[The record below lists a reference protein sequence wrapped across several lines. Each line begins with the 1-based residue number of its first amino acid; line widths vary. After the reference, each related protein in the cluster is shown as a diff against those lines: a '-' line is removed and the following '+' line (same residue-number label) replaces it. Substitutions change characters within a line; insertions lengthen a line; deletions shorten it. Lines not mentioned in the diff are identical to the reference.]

1 MLLHISHDTTYAYDA
16 PLARSTQYLRLTPR
30 PGRGLEVLHWRLEL
44 PAPPSA
50 CQDAFGNTMHVLS
63 LDGPRRDIRLRAVGE
78 VRTNDGPPRPDPAD
92 ELPAPLFLRD
102 TPLTRADETLRAFAA
117 SFAEAAARDAHAAL
131 MALMRALGERMPY
144 VHGFTDAATPAAQA
158 FATGHGVCQDHAQ
171 VFVCCARLLGLPARY
186 VSGYLATDADHVA
199 SHAWA
204 EVRLPDVSVQ
214 APAEL
219 PGDAGHGPVLGEV
232 GGDLA
237 MAGGWLGYDI
247 SNQCLA
253 DGRHVRLAIGAD
265 YLDACPVRGVR
276 TGGGL
281 ETMHAQVLVTPGTAG
296 GHETSGTPGIGDRAD
311 QQ

>member
-1 MLLHISHDTTYAYDA
+1 MHLHISHETVYDYDA
-16 PLARSTQYLRLTPR
+16 PVARSTQYLRLTPR
-30 PGRGLEVLHWRLEL
+30 AGRGLRVLHWHLEL
-44 PAPPSA
+44 PAPASA
-50 CQDAFGNTMHVLS
+50 CKDAFGNTMHVLS
-63 LDGPRRDIRLRAVGE
+63 LDGPRRDIVLRAVGE
-78 VRTNDGPPRPDPAD
+78 VDTSDAPPTPDPED

-102 TPLTRADETLRAFAA
+102 SPLTRADDQLRQFAA
-117 SFAEAAARDAHAAL
+117 SFADAATADAHGALLAL
-131 MALMRALGERMPY
+131 MAALGERMPY
-144 VHGFTDAATPAAQA
+144 VRGYTDAATPAAQA

-186 VSGYLATDADHVA
+186 VSGYLATDFEHVA

-204 EVRLPDVSVQ
+204 EVRLPDA
-214 APAEL
+214 APTAAD
-219 PGDAGHGPVLGEV
+219 GRDASHG
-232 GGDLA
+232 

-253 DGRHVRLAIGAD
+253 DGRYVKLAIGAD

-281 ETMHAQVLVTPGTAG
+281 ETMRAEVLVKPGT
-296 GHETSGTPGIGDRAD
+296 SD

>member
-1 MLLHISHDTTYAYDA
+1 MHLHISHETVYDYDA
-16 PLARSTQYLRLTPR
+16 PVARSTQYLRLTPR
-30 PGRGLEVLHWRLEL
+30 AGRGLRVLHWHLEL
-44 PAPPSA
+44 PAPASA
-50 CQDAFGNTMHVLS
+50 CKDAFGNTMHVLS
-63 LDGPRRDIRLRAVGE
+63 LDGPRRDIVLRAVGE
-78 VRTNDGPPRPDPAD
+78 VDTSDAPPTPDPED

-102 TPLTRADETLRAFAA
+102 SPLTRADEPLRQFAA
-117 SFAEAAARDAHAAL
+117 SFADAATADAHGALLAL
-131 MALMRALGERMPY
+131 MAALGERMPY
-144 VHGFTDAATPAAQA
+144 VRGYTDAATPAAQA

-186 VSGYLATDADHVA
+186 VSGYLATDFEHVA

-204 EVRLPDVSVQ
+204 EVRLPDA
-214 APAEL
+214 APTATD
-219 PGDAGHGPVLGEV
+219 GRDASHG
-232 GGDLA
+232 

-253 DGRHVRLAIGAD
+253 DGRYVKLAIGAD

-281 ETMHAQVLVTPGTAG
+281 ETMRAEVLVKPGTA
-296 GHETSGTPGIGDRAD
+296 D